1 VSNAAVCAEG
11 CAAHEDGA
19 RTDLSIDALCY
30 LRCMSWISRRT
41 ISTTPLG
48 VLFVVVVSIAAV
60 AFAGCIRSR
69 RATYGTVPTVDARQV
84 ERLRRVGERDMRCPR
99 GSLVMIPMTQNAV
112 ELRGCE
118 RIREYS
124 LVCRRGRRCNWQPMT
139 PAALLATRDLACPL
153 EAMSVAAP
161 SASTRD
167 LVGCGRMG
175 RYAIACL
182 DDAVCR
188 WNLLAPVGP
197 DVAAV
202 PPASYGA
209 TYGPAP
215 APPSAPSQ
223 GPVTGPVPPPP
234 GSGASEVPP
243 PPGASLTVSGQVTV
257 SEVPPPPPGSSRPR

>member
-1 VSNAAVCAEG
+1 
-11 CAAHEDGA
+11 
-19 RTDLSIDALCY
+19 
-30 LRCMSWISRRT
+30 MSWIPRRT
-41 ISTTPLG
+41 ISTTPRG
-48 VLFVVVVSIAAV
+48 VLRGVSIDALPLAV
-60 AFAGCIRSR
+60 LAFAVVTFAGAASMGCMRSR

-175 RYAIACL
+175 RYANRVPRRRGLPLEPPRARGARRGGGAAGQLRRDVRARAGATFCT
-182 DDAVCR
+182 R
-188 WNLLAPVGP
+188 TGP
-197 DVAAV
+197 DH
-202 PPASYGA
+202 G
-209 TYGPAP
+209 
-215 APPSAPSQ
+215 
-223 GPVTGPVPPPP
+223 
-234 GSGASEVPP
+234 
-243 PPGASLTVSGQVTV
+243 
-257 SEVPPPPPGSSRPR
+257 